1 MPDRQAGQRCAGE
14 GGFDPVRVVSH
25 DESISTHRCDALGG
39 PGGAGAFT
47 SRGSPGGAASCRSRH
62 RSRPRPRNR
71 RRGMR
76 WRSSARRG
84 SCRSHRRRRSRRH
97 GVLARRARL
106 AEEAGF
112 ESLWVGDHIALPAGE
127 GNPPRLEAMVALTYL
142 AAVTS
147 RVRLGVGL
155 IVLPQRQPVLLAKQ
169 VSSLDVLSG
178 GRLTVAVGAG
188 YVEPELHAMGVS
200 LAERGARTDEYLAAM
215 RALWEEAPSFDGRF
229 VSFSGV
235 VQHPSPVQRPHP
247 PIVVGGHSAAAYRRA
262 VRHGN
267 GWYGWGLD
275 PGETGQTLRV
285 LGETARAERRP
296 ADLGE
301 LEITITPPGPPDLD
315 TVRRYADVGVDRLI
329 IELEGIDD
337 DAVDGVIESVGE
349 IAGHGVS

>member
-1 MPDRQAGQRCAGE
+1 MRFGLYGLHRDRN
-14 GGFDPVRVVSH
+14 V
-25 DESISTHRCDALGG
+25 ESD
-39 PGGAGAFT
+39 
-47 SRGSPGGAASCRSRH
+47 
-62 RSRPRPRNR
+62 
-71 RRGMR
+71 
-76 WRSSARRG
+76 
-84 SCRSHRRRRSRRH
+84 
-97 GVLARRARL
+97 VLVRRARS

-112 ESLWVGDHIALPAGE
+112 ESLWVGDHIALPPGE
-127 GNPPRLEAMVALTYL
+127 GNPPRLEALIALSYL

-169 VSSLDVLSG
+169 LTSLDVLSG

-188 YVEPELHAMGVS
+188 YVEPELQAMGVS
-200 LAERGARTDEYLAAM
+200 LAERGARTDEHLAAM
-215 RALWEEAPSFDGRF
+215 RALWDAAPSFTGRF

-235 VQHPSPVQRPHP
+235 VQHPSPIQRPHP

-275 PGETGQTLRV
+275 VDQTGQALRA
-285 LGETARAERRP
+285 LAETARAEQRP
-296 ADLGE
+296 ESLGE

-315 TVRRYADVGVDRLI
+315 TVRRYADLGVDRLI

-337 DAVDGVIESVGE
+337 TAVDSVIVSVGE
-349 IAGHGVS
+349 TLVERV